1 VNRFLGLSSFLT
13 SSVVLA
19 VAAQPGLAANAT
31 ITGIQVNRSDSGLEI
46 VLKTQD
52 GEAANVFTVNQ
63 GNTLR
68 ADITRTQLSL
78 PDGNQFQQMNPAPGI
93 ASVTLSPLDANSVRL
108 TVEGINEA
116 PVGEVTAADSNGF
129 VLAVNTDGTAQ
140 AVSDPVPTD
149 LQTVPGEDPAPAI
162 AQAEPTQP
170 DATPAAEDMPQPT
183 PQSQNQPDVLVPDPS
198 VTIDGVPAAAPRRQ
212 EAPPFLPR
220 AVAPPIGD
228 IAVAE
233 GSPTFGAIDL
243 GSNERIPKL
252 VLRNAPAREVL
263 ALLARAAGLNL
274 VFTADTADGQAAAD
288 DEGPTVTLDIENES
302 VQDVFN
308 HVLRVSGL
316 DANRVGR
323 SIYVG
328 PRLPISAQNVTVRT
342 LRLNQVQAAVAAN
355 FLVALGAESAISRE
369 QLVTNVNAVEVGEG
383 VAPVT
388 QTATTTVEAIENQR
402 VDYED
407 SQPILRGLVVVA
419 DERTNSVTLVGKPQL
434 IGIATEQ
441 LTRIDLRRRQV
452 AINVRVIDVDLNA
465 IDAFSTSFGFSIG
478 SVRVGTN
485 TTPSGG
491 LTVGSPINPSGFLFA
506 LQASVQEGNA
516 KILTDPT
523 LIVGE
528 GQTASVALTEDVV
541 TEISTDVQI
550 TNNQTVTTTNFTTE
564 PAGLVLQIDVD
575 RIDDNGFVALSV
587 APSISA
593 PSGQTFDTGE
603 GAITLLS
610 RRSLNSGQVR
620 VRDGQTLLLSGI
632 IQESERST
640 VSKVPILGD
649 IPLLGAL
656 FRSTSEENQRQE
668 LIVLLTP
675 EILDDSDQTTFGYTY
690 TPSEEVQDLLE
701 QYR

>member
-1 VNRFLGLSSFLT
+1 MNRFLGLSSFLT
-13 SSVVLA
+13 SSVVLT

-31 ITGIQVNRSDSGLEI
+31 ITGIQVNRSNSGLEI

-108 TVEGINEA
+108 TVEGVNQA
-116 PVGEVTAADSNGF
+116 PVGEVTNADNSGF

-149 LQTVPGEDPAPAI
+149 LETVPGEASAPAI
-162 AQAEPTQP
+162 AQAEPAEP
-170 DATPAAEDMPQPT
+170 EATPAPEDVPQPT
-183 PQSQNQPDVLVPDPS
+183 PQSQNQPDILVPDPS

-220 AVAPPIGD
+220 AVAPPVGD

-233 GSPTFGAIDL
+233 GSPAFGSIDL

-316 DANRVGR
+316 EANRVGR

-328 PRLPISAQNVTVRT
+328 PTLPISAQNVTVRT

-388 QTATTTVEAIENQR
+388 QTSTSTVEAIENQR

-564 PAGLVLQIDVD
+564 PAGLVLQIDVT

-656 FRSTSEENQRQE
+656 FRSTREDNQRQE